1 MDNKSDKLIVHWW
14 KDGNVNDVISTIGYL
29 VNLNAKEIQLAI
41 NKGIEEDTIHIPM
54 DWVCQYGK
62 LTSNQVS
69 SIIWLEGASLTPI
82 GFTTLS
88 LEMPVS
94 ASYI

>member
-41 NKGIEEDTIHIPM
+41 NKGRHIPM
-54 DWVCQYGK
+54 DWVWQTY
-62 LTSNQVS
+62 
-69 SIIWLEGASLTPI
+69 
-82 GFTTLS
+82 
-88 LEMPVS
+88 
-94 ASYI
+94 

>member
-41 NKGIEEDTIHIPM
+41 NKGIEEDIYLWI
-54 DWVCQYGK
+54 GS
-62 LTSNQVS
+62 SNMANLLVIKSHQ
-69 SIIWLEGASLTPI
+69 
-82 GFTTLS
+82 
-88 LEMPVS
+88 
-94 ASYI
+94 

>member
-41 NKGIEEDTIHIPM
+41 NKGIEEDSF
-54 DWVCQYGK
+54 Y
-62 LTSNQVS
+62 LR
-69 SIIWLEGASLTPI
+69 
-82 GFTTLS
+82 
-88 LEMPVS
+88 
-94 ASYI
+94 